1 MVPLDDRLKATIE
14 EMARL
19 RHLDVNS
26 DPPDEASAEEGQ
38 GRPRPQSSLTPR
50 EMQARLRAG
59 STLAAVAR
67 EAGVD
72 EAWVEP
78 FAVPILA
85 ERAEVV
91 ARAQLMTLSKARLGA
106 SAQPLGTS
114 VRWNLAGRGLSL
126 PEEQFRAAWTA
137 WNLANGTWVVRFGF
151 VSRRRAQVAEWE
163 VDLRAGSVSARNRL
177 ATELGYAD
185 RAASRRVRPPS
196 ELEEVRAASDGAVGG
211 RPARTPR
218 AAPALPAVRA
228 APAPGA
234 RRPARAAAK
243 KTATKKA
250 AKNAA
255 AKRAARPGVVEA

>member
-72 EAWVEP
+72 EEWVEP

-126 PEEQFRAAWTA
+126 PEEQF
-137 WNLANGTWVVRFGF
+137 
-151 VSRRRAQVAEWE
+151 
-163 VDLRAGSVSARNRL
+163 
-177 ATELGYAD
+177 
-185 RAASRRVRPPS
+185 
-196 ELEEVRAASDGAVGG
+196 RAASDGAVGG